1 MHTRRAKSSDIKP
14 PRPAVAIVGGE
25 SLLGKEVHELFDSAG
40 LPASV
45 SLIASEDSGD
55 SSIISIAREEPIVI
69 SSLRVAD
76 LATARIVLLTG
87 SPDSSQKAF
96 ERVQAVN
103 PSAVVIDL
111 SGSLEEQP
119 TAQLRAPLIEPPNY
133 SAVGPIQVIAHP
145 AAIALAMFL
154 VQLRNAGAIRRSV
167 VNIFE
172 PASERGKAGID
183 ELQKQTVGLLSLKPL
198 AKDVYD
204 AQVSF
209 NLVSQYGSDSPHSLE
224 KIELKIDRHLATLL
238 AGAGAL
244 SMPSLRLIQAPVFH
258 GYSMSVWVEFEENP
272 GRDVIV
278 KALTSPKIDLRAGDE
293 EPPTNVGVAG
303 QSGIT
308 VGALAPDR
316 NHPRAHWFWMAADNL
331 RITAENALE
340 VARAFLK

>member
-1 MHTRRAKSSDIKP
+1 MHSHRTTSSDIKP

-25 SLLGKEVHELFDSAG
+25 SLLGKEVHELLDSAG

-45 SLIASEDSGD
+45 SLIASEESGD
-55 SSIISIAREEPIVI
+55 SSIIALVRDEPIVI
-69 SSLRVAD
+69 SSLQVAD
-76 LATARIVLLTG
+76 LATARIAVLAG
-87 SPDSSQKAF
+87 SKESSQKAF

-103 PSAVVIDL
+103 PEAVIIDL
-111 SGSLEEQP
+111 SGSLEDQP

-145 AAIALAMFL
+145 AAIAIALFL
-154 VQLRNAGAIRRSV
+154 IQLRNAGTIRRSV
-167 VNIFE
+167 INIFE
-172 PASERGKAGID
+172 PASERGQTGID

-198 AKDVYD
+198 VKDVYD

-209 NLVSQYGSDSPHSLE
+209 NMLSQYGSDSPHSLE
-224 KIELKIDRHLATLL
+224 EIELKIDRHLATLL
-238 AGAGAL
+238 AGASAL
-244 SMPSLRLIQAPVFH
+244 TMPSLRLIQTPVFH
-258 GYSMSVWVEFEENP
+258 GYSMSVWVEFEDNP
-272 GRDVIV
+272 GRNAIV
-278 KALTSPKIDLRAGDE
+278 AALASPKIDLRAHDE

-308 VGALAPDR
+308 IGAIAPDR
-316 NHPRAHWFWMAADNL
+316 NHPRAHWFWMVADNL

>member
-1 MHTRRAKSSDIKP
+1 MHSHRATPSDLKP

-25 SLLGKEVHELFDSAG
+25 SLLGKEVRELFDSAD

-45 SLIASEDSGD
+45 SLIASESEDA
-55 SSIISIAREEPIVI
+55 SIIALGRDEPIVI
-69 SSLRVAD
+69 SSLQVAD
-76 LATARIVLLTG
+76 LATARIAVLAG
-87 SPDSSQKAF
+87 SKESSQKAF

-103 PSAVVIDL
+103 PSAVIIDL
-111 SGSLEEQP
+111 SGSLEDQP
-119 TAQLRAPLIEPPNY
+119 TAQLRAPLIEPANY

-145 AAIALAMFL
+145 AAIAIALFL
-154 VQLRNAGAIRRSV
+154 IQLRNAGAIRRSV
-167 VNIFE
+167 VNVFE
-172 PASERGKAGID
+172 PASERGQAGID

-198 AKDVYD
+198 SKEVYD

-209 NLVSQYGSDSPHSLE
+209 NMLSQYGSDSPHSLE
-224 KIELKIDRHLATLL
+224 EIELKIDRHLATLL

-244 SMPSLRLIQAPVFH
+244 SMPSLRLIQTPVFH
-258 GYSMSVWVEFEENP
+258 GYSMSAWVEFEDNP
-272 GRDVIV
+272 GRNAIV
-278 KALTSPKIDLRAGDE
+278 EALTSPKIDLRADDE

-308 VGALAPDR
+308 IGAIAPDR
-316 NHPRAHWFWMAADNL
+316 NHPRAHWFWMVADNL